1 MLTACT
7 SRRKATTAIDE
18 FLSQNLVNTE
28 YTTEFLAM
36 DSTHKLKN
44 HIIVNLQ
51 QQASADKAFKK
62 GIKWDKPSSEKYIF
76 MRMRVIQGTDTMI
89 RTFYLNPEMTKVLAF
104 KEN

>member
-62 GIKWDKPSSEKYIF
+62 DIKWDKPSSEKYIF
-76 MRMRVIQGTDTMI
+76 MRMKVIQGTDTMI